1 MTLNLRPKRFLIAD
15 CKIQIE
21 GICDLRP
28 EIGQMVFH
36 TKSVSETIRIGKS
49 IGSRLLPGD
58 VVALMGELGAGKTQ
72 FIKGLAAGVGVEHPT
87 YVSSPS
93 FKLINEYP
101 GKTNF
106 YHIDL
111 FRLKGEKE
119 AEELGLDDYFQGRGV
134 TAIEWA
140 DKVPSLLPEEILWI
154 EIRYTGEN
162 SRSLEISGKGKRY
175 ECLVKELPEFGTR
188 KTECEIT

>member
-1 MTLNLRPKRFLIAD
+1 MKVT
-15 CKIQIE
+15 IQT
-21 GICDLRP
+21 R
-28 EIGQMVFH
+28 
-36 TKSVSETIRIGKS
+36 SASETIRVGKS

-58 VVALMGELGAGKTQ
+58 VVALVGELGAGKTQ
-72 FIKGLAAGVGVEHPT
+72 LIKGLAAGMGIKNSI

-101 GKTNF
+101 GKTTF

-111 FRLKGEKE
+111 FRLRGEKDT
-119 AEELGLDDYFQGRGV
+119 EELGLDDYFQSRGI

-140 DKVPSLLPEEILWI
+140 DKIPSLLPEEILWI

-162 SRSLEISGKGKRY
+162 LRSLEISGRGKRY
-175 ECLVKELPEFGTR
+175 EGFVKELSEFGIR
-188 KTECEIT
+188 NSDCGINC